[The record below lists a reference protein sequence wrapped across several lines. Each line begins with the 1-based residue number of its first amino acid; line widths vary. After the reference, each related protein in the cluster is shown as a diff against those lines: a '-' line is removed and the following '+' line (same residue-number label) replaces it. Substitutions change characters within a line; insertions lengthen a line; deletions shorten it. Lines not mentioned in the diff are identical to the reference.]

1 MYVNLSI
8 EETKERIHLL
18 RIKPI
23 TSSVMTLLTGKKF
36 EHNRKSNRST

>member
-18 RIKPI
+18 RIKS
-23 TSSVMTLLTGKKF
+23 TMSSAGTLLTGKKF
-36 EHNRKSNRST
+36 EHNKKSNRAT